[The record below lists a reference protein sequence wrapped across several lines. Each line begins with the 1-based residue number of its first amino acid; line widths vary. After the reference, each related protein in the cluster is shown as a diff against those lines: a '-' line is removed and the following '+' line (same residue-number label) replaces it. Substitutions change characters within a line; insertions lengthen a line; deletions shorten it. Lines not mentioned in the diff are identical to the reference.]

1 MVNISIGGFGMFAIL
16 LLSFLPLAL
25 VAVAFND
32 DDSDHENDDENRDD
46 TDQETGEGEEIQVDA
61 PDQVTMGT
69 NGDDTIRG
77 TDGTDSVFG
86 LAGEDNIYL
95 GDGDDMGTISPE
107 AEDAMWNATT
117 AEEFIDAYENS
128 GFFGAVGG
136 TGDDYIDGGHGNDAI
151 TGSQGDDVLRGNL
164 GADTLI
170 DFEGSNELYGGY
182 GNDALIATDTDHA
195 PDLLDGGANDDYL
208 YGNDGDTMT
217 GGTGSDFFSIW
228 WTGGEDPVSITDFG
242 DLGPNPAPG
251 TPGEF
256 LSIEVDDLSAVSNF
270 TVSPSGSGA
279 EVSLNGQTVAQIEDV
294 DYAALKA
301 AGAIYAE
308 DLYGSAML
316 PSYA

>member
-1 MVNISIGGFGMFAIL
+1 MFAIL

-32 DDSDHENDDENRDD
+32 DDSDHDNNDAVRDE
-46 TDQETGEGEEIQVDA
+46 TDHETGDGEEIQVDA
-61 PDQVTMGT
+61 SDQVTTGT

-77 TDGTDSVFG
+77 TDGTDSVYG
-86 LAGEDNIYL
+86 LAGEDDIYL
-95 GDGDDMGTISPE
+95 GDGDDMGTISLE
-107 AEDAMWNATT
+107 AEDAMWEATT
-117 AEEFIDAYENS
+117 AGDFIEAYENS

-136 TGDDYIDGGHGNDAI
+136 TGNDYIDGGHGNDAI
-151 TGSQGDDVLRGNL
+151 TGSQGDDTLRGNL
-164 GADTLI
+164 GADTLV
-170 DFEGSNELYGGY
+170 DFEGSNELFGGY
-182 GNDALIATDTDHA
+182 GDDSLIATDYDHA

-217 GGTGSDFFSIW
+217 GGSGSDFFSIW

-251 TPGEF
+251 SLGEF
-256 LSIEVDDLSAVSNF
+256 LSIEVDDLADFSNF
-270 TVSPSGSGA
+270 QVSPSGSGA

-308 DLYGSAML
+308 DTYGNAML
-316 PSYA
+316 PAYA